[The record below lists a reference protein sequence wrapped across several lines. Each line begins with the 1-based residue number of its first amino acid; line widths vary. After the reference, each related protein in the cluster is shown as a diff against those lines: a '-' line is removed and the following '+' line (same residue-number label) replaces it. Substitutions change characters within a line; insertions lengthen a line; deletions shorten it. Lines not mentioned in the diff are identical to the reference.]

1 MDPERLGFQSE
12 LSAREWRSPVKLWAS
27 WSPSCT
33 TCRLSSS
40 GALCSRAGSPP
51 RSTSTCGASCPARD
65 SSVRCQ
71 LRGTGWLRVAGKEN
85 GRWRVWPEMG
95 DKGEPTDQAGRST
108 LLLVWRVSGG
118 ARKPAAVGRAL
129 GDLVLDRPVRH
140 VLCGSRE
147 MQWGLWQAEKSLS
160 EFCVPNPQIV
170 RLREERKG
178 RAGGRAGGEISSCRR
193 TQFSSMWLVAR
204 N

>member
-1 MDPERLGFQSE
+1 MQSE
-12 LSAREWRSPVKLWAS
+12 LSAREWRSPAKLWAS

-71 LRGTGWLRVAGKEN
+71 PRGTGWLRVAG
-85 GRWRVWPEMG
+85 GG
-95 DKGEPTDQAGRST
+95 KGEREVAGVAGVGGDEGEPLDQAGRPT

-118 ARKPAAVGRAL
+118 ARKAAAVGRAL

-140 VLCGSRE
+140 VLCGSRK
-147 MQWGLWQAEKSLS
+147 MLWGSD
-160 EFCVPNPQIV
+160 
-170 RLREERKG
+170 RRR
-178 RAGGRAGGEISSCRR
+178 SS
-193 TQFSSMWLVAR
+193 
-204 N
+204 